1 MDVIEFLNYLLG
13 REPTRQLGLQLAAV
27 YDDASRRRPAHS
39 DRVSVSDVRIRTKQK
54 ASFPPAADAIEFV
67 DMALSFAVRREIF
80 TVEEAMDLLRGV
92 QNKLGHAPA
101 VVIGTIVSSAEH
113 SYRETPLV
121 DRERVVDP
129 LLDMRLALSAC
140 CV

>member
-1 MDVIEFLNYLLG
+1 MCCN
-13 REPTRQLGLQLAAV
+13 A
-27 YDDASRRRPAHS
+27 
-39 DRVSVSDVRIRTKQK
+39 DRVSVSEVRIRTKQK
-54 ASFPPAADAIEFV
+54 APPPPAADAIEFV

-129 LLDMRLALSAC
+129 LLDMRLALSALR
-140 CV
+140 V